1 MIGVFDSGVGGI
13 SAYRHLRRYMPERD
27 IVYLADSKNAPY
39 GTKTEDEILKF
50 TKNNIRILSNLGC
63 EAILIACCS
72 ASTVYNRLN
81 EKEREI
87 ALPIISP
94 SARLAA
100 ESGRRITVI
109 ATRHTASSGAFGREI
124 GRFSDARVCEM
135 AEQGLVAL
143 VESGNRDGKV
153 RENCKTYLT
162 AMTERIKESDAD
174 TLILGCTHFSHLEGE
189 IRRLLPDVRII
200 NPARVGAEEMI
211 KKIKKCRENGRS
223 IYI

>member
-1 MIGVFDSGVGGI
+1 V
-13 SAYRHLRRYMPERD
+13 
-27 IVYLADSKNAPY
+27 
-39 GTKTEDEILKF
+39 
-50 TKNNIRILSNLGC
+50 
-63 EAILIACCS
+63 AILIACCS
-72 ASTVYNRLN
+72 ASTVYHRLN

-100 ESGRRITVI
+100 EGGRRITVI
-109 ATRHTASSGAFGREI
+109 ATRHTASSGAFSREI
-124 GRFSDARVCEM
+124 GRFSDATVCKM

-143 VESGNRDGKV
+143 VESGNRDGRV

-174 TLILGCTHFSHLEGE
+174 TLILGCTHFSHLERE
-189 IRRLLPDVRII
+189 LQERCNITTVS
-200 NPARVGAEEMI
+200 PAREGAIALVNGITKSRTE
-211 KKIKKCRENGRS
+211 CGRS